1 MSGAPKHGV
10 VLVNV
15 GTPDAPTVP
24 AVRRYLAEFL
34 SDPKV
39 VDLPA
44 VLRWLLLHLIILP
57 FRPKRS
63 AHAYQQIWTKDG
75 SPLLLHTQAQ
85 RDALAQRLPQAEV
98 VAAMRY
104 GNPSLD
110 AAVQALKGKGVTDV
124 TLVPLYPQRADA
136 TTGTTVQAFTER
148 VARTG
153 GGLAVTVVPPF
164 FAEPGFV
171 AACAERLKAAV
182 ASGAVDHVVFSYH
195 GLPVRQVKKA
205 CAAGDGVCAGDCA
218 PLGPTTTGC
227 YRAQCFAT
235 SRAIAQAAGV
245 TAFTTAFQS
254 RLKGTAWIGP
264 FTDDVLAALP
274 AKGAR
279 RVAVACPSFVSDCLE
294 TLEELGQRGKETF
307 LAAGG
312 ADFVLVPAPNAAPA
326 FIDTLA
332 ALVTASATSP
342 GATS

>member
-1 MSGAPKHGV
+1 MTTQAKRGV

-15 GTPDAPTVP
+15 GTPDEPTVP

-44 VLRWLLLHLIILP
+44 LLRWLLLHLIILP

-75 SPLLLHTQAQ
+75 SPLLLHTRAQA
-85 RDALAQRLPQAEV
+85 DALAQRLPDAEV

-104 GNPSLD
+104 GNPSLG
-110 AAVQALKGKGVTDV
+110 AAVSQLKVKGVSHV

-136 TTGTTVQAFTER
+136 TTGTTVAAFHQT
-148 VARTG
+148 VAKAG
-153 GGLAVTVVPPF
+153 GGLDVTVAPPF
-164 FAEPGFV
+164 HASAGFIT
-171 AACAERLKAAV
+171 AYAERLRAAL
-182 ASGAVDHVVFSYH
+182 AEGTVDQVVFSYH
-195 GLPVRQVKKA
+195 GLPVRQVKK
-205 CAAGDGVCAGDCA
+205 VCAMGSSTCPGECA
-218 PLGPTTTGC
+218 PLGPASRDC

-254 RLKGTAWIGP
+254 RLKGTSWIGP

-274 AKGAR
+274 GRGVR
-279 RVAVACPSFVSDCLE
+279 RVAVACPSFVADCLE
-294 TLEELGQRGKETF
+294 TLEELGQRGKDTF
-307 LAAGG
+307 LKAGG
-312 ADFVLVPAPNAAPA
+312 AHFVLVPAPNAAPA

-332 ALVTASATSP
+332 ALVTASPPRGESP
-342 GATS
+342 